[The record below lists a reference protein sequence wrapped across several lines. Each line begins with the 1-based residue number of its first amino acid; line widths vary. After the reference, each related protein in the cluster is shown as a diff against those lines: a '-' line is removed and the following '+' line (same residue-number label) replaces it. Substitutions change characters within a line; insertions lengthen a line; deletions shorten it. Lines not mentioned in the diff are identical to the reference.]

1 MSDLDLLL
9 GDDGDE
15 PARRSRGRAAVTTFA
30 LAVVTALIGVVLVA
44 VLLYGAGVG
53 AAALWEYWFG
63 GFG

>member
-1 MSDLDLLL
+1 MSDLDALL
-9 GDDGDE
+9 GDEEDE
-15 PARRSRGRAAVTTFA
+15 PVRRSRGRAAAGTFA
-30 LAVVTALIGVVLVA
+30 LAVVAAVIGVVLLA